1 MLFSQSPFRVD
12 ERTILI
18 QTNDEWGNGQNDK
31 WQTFHI
37 FNYVTKNKIQVG
49 MKMSE

>member
-1 MLFSQSPFRVD
+1 M
-12 ERTILI
+12 
-18 QTNDEWGNGQNDK
+18 GNGQNGK

-37 FNYVTKNKIQVG
+37 FNYATKNKIQVG